1 MTDGRARSMNDV
13 TLIGAPTVEEIRIR
27 FALPLLTLEADH
39 WREFLEGAK
48 TSDLDSDR
56 IGDLKEEIEGYTADI
71 DEKEE
76 EIGEKDE
83 AIGELEKKLGEVR
96 HVLDCLR
103 ADLAESKRS
112 KLYPIVMERVQKI
125 EEILKREE

>member
-1 MTDGRARSMNDV
+1 MNEV
-13 TLIGAPTVEEIRIR
+13 ALIGAPTVEEIRIR

-56 IGDLKEEIEGYTADI
+56 IGDLKEEVEA
-71 DEKEE
+71 KEE